1 MITQRM
7 LPTSKPVNSS
17 TASVI
22 WGDAEDGVLNGGT
35 AICVEI
41 NNTSGEDLTVTI
53 LVKATRDSV
62 LIPNALTVAAPNAAY
77 TRLDL
82 VGVCGY
88 AAQLKAV
95 MDAGANGDVI
105 VSVQVQVP

>member
-7 LPTSKPVNSS
+7 LPTTKPVNAA
-17 TASVI
+17 TESVI

-41 NNTSGEDLTVTI
+41 NNTSAEDLTVTI
-53 LVKATRDSV
+53 LVKATSASGF
-62 LIPNALTVAAPNAAY
+62 IANALTVAAPKTAS

-82 VGVCGY
+82 TGVCGY
-88 AAQLKAV
+88 AAQLQAK
-95 MDAGANGDVI
+95 MDAGGPGDVI
-105 VSVQVQVP
+105 ISVQVQVP